1 MGVASNGLE
10 SMSKSDFSTM
20 DNLLARYVAGALPS
34 PVEMAVGAHLALKD
48 DNRAF
53 VQGLESLAGEAVDN
67 MAGAPVADRSARLE
81 AIFSSDAAPLE
92 AAIARERGAI
102 PAALSALVPHEIHT
116 IPWRT
121 KMPGYKECALGV
133 IEGCE
138 VNLLWIRAG
147 RKMPAHTHEGS
158 EITLVLDGAFS
169 DSRGRYGRGDIAL
182 ADEDVDHS
190 PIAENDRPCICLA
203 ITDAPLRLTGSYR
216 QFFSE
221 FIGI

>member
-1 MGVASNGLE
+1 MG
-10 SMSKSDFSTM
+10 KSDFSTM
-20 DNLLARYVAGALPS
+20 DNLLARYVAGTLPA
-34 PVEMAVGAHLALKD
+34 PVNMAVGAHLELKK

-53 VQGLESLAGEAVDN
+53 VESLETLAGEAVDT
-67 MAGAPVADRSARLE
+67 MPGAAVSNREKRLDD
-81 AIFSSDAAPLE
+81 IFSSQAAPEPVAL
-92 AAIARERGAI
+92 ERGLI
-102 PAALSALVPHEIHT
+102 PMALAVLVPHEIDS
-116 IPWRT
+116 IPWRS

-133 IEGCE
+133 IDGCE

-169 DSRGRYGRGDIAL
+169 DLRGRYGRGDIAL
-182 ADEDVDHS
+182 ADEDIDHS
-190 PIAENDRPCICLA
+190 PVAENDRPCICLA

-221 FIGI
+221 FIGR

>member
-1 MGVASNGLE
+1 MG
-10 SMSKSDFSTM
+10 KSDFSTM
-20 DNLLARYVAGALPS
+20 DNLLARYVAGTLPA
-34 PVEMAVGAHLALKD
+34 PVNMAVGAHLELKD
-48 DNRAF
+48 DNRDF
-53 VQGLESLAGEAVDN
+53 VESLEALAGVAVD
-67 MAGAPVADRSARLE
+67 GLPGSVVSDRDKRLE
-81 AIFSSDAAPLE
+81 QIFSREAEPVVQAAVVNH
-92 AAIARERGAI
+92 GMI
-102 PAALSALVPHEIHT
+102 PASLATLVPHALDS
-116 IPWRT
+116 IPWRS

-138 VNLLWIRAG
+138 VNLLWIRPG

-190 PIAENDRPCICLA
+190 PVAENDRPCICLA

-221 FIGI
+221 FIGR

>member
-1 MGVASNGLE
+1 MG
-10 SMSKSDFSTM
+10 KSDFSTM
-20 DNLLARYVAGALPS
+20 DNLLARYVAGTLPT
-34 PVEMAVGAHLALKD
+34 PVNMAVGAHLELKD

-53 VQGLESLAGEAVDN
+53 VDSLEAMAGEAVEEIP
-67 MAGAPVADRSARLE
+67 GAAVMDRQARLDQ
-81 AIFSSDAAPLE
+81 IFASVAAETVSKPTSGK
-92 AAIARERGAI
+92 IPGAL
-102 PAALSALVPHEIHT
+102 AALVPHDIDN
-116 IPWRT
+116 IPWRS

-133 IEGCE
+133 IEGCD

-147 RKMPAHTHEGS
+147 RKMPSHTHEGS

-190 PIAENDRPCICLA
+190 PVAENDGPCICLA

-216 QFFSE
+216 QFFSD
-221 FIGI
+221 FIGR

>member
-1 MGVASNGLE
+1 MG
-10 SMSKSDFSTM
+10 KSDFSTM
-20 DNLLARYVAGALPS
+20 DNLLARYVAGSLPS
-34 PVEMAVGAHLALKD
+34 PLRMAVGAHLEIKD

-53 VQGLESLAGEAVDN
+53 VESLEAMAGEAVEDT
-67 MAGAPVADRSARLE
+67 AGAEVTDREARLE
-81 AIFSSDAAPLE
+81 EIFSRAP
-92 AAIARERGAI
+92 AQQMPSSRPSSGKI
-102 PAALSALVPHEIHT
+102 PPALAALVPHEIGT
-116 IPWRT
+116 IPWRA

-147 RKMPAHTHEGS
+147 RKMPSHTHEGS

-190 PIAENDRPCICLA
+190 PTAENGGPCICLA

-216 QFFSE
+216 QFFSD
-221 FIGI
+221 FIGR